1 MRAHLYSQHTAL
13 HHSCSW
19 WVAGATGGAIARKS
33 PSSHATHP
41 RTFRRD
47 LHARIFSRLAMR
59 AHLYSQH
66 TALHH
71 SCSWWVAGATGGA
84 IAKKSLKPCNPPTHV
99 SARLARTYILTT
111 CNARAL
117 ILTAH
122 CVAPFVQLVGGRGD
136 GWRYR
141 QEKSLKPCNP
151 PTHVSARLART
162 YILTTCNAR
171 ALILTAH
178 CVAPF

>member
-1 MRAHLYSQHTAL
+1 MGKSPSSHATHPRTFRRDLRARIFSRLAMRAHLYSQHTAL

-47 LHARIFSRLAMR
+47 LHARIFSRLAMH

-84 IAKKSLKPCNPPTHV
+84 I
-99 SARLARTYILTT
+99 
-111 CNARAL
+111 
-117 ILTAH
+117 
-122 CVAPFVQLVGGRGD
+122 
-136 GWRYR
+136 
-141 QEKSLKPCNP
+141 
-151 PTHVSARLART
+151 
-162 YILTTCNAR
+162 
-171 ALILTAH
+171 
-178 CVAPF
+178 